1 MGAEML
7 QSAVSL
13 LSSGK
18 KLVLASVIQT
28 KGSVP
33 GKVGAKMITYKSA
46 DEFNV
51 IGTVGGAGLELK
63 AIQRSKSLWNESKK
77 PTGMIETF
85 GLNKSAK
92 GFEVQPLNSLCGG
105 QVTIAYEV
113 LIPMPHILLM
123 GGGHCA
129 KSIANLL
136 PALGWAHSV
145 HDTRSDYSN
154 QGLYPDAKE
163 LHCNLVPEFFKNED
177 IDSISRFSD
186 VLLLGHD
193 WAEDEE
199 RLISTLK
206 LIESGAKS
214 LRVGV
219 IGSKSKWRAFKQS
232 CMDKGISEQTLA
244 NVRCPIGV
252 NVGAETPDEIAIAV
266 LAEIMAY
273 HKGIETSDLNWR
285 QKMDL

>member
-1 MGAEML
+1 ML

-18 KLVLASVIQT
+18 KVVLASVIQT

-33 GKVGAKMITYKSA
+33 GKVGAKMITYKSG
-46 DEFNV
+46 DEFEI

-63 AIQRSKSLWNESKK
+63 AIQRSKSLWDESNK

-136 PALGWAHSV
+136 PALGWSHSV
-145 HDTRSDYSN
+145 HDTRNDYSN
-154 QGLYPDAKE
+154 QELYPDAKE
-163 LHCNLVPEFFKNED
+163 LHCNLVSEFFKNED
-177 IDSISRFSD
+177 VDSISRFSD
-186 VLLLGHD
+186 ILLLGHD

-199 RLISTLK
+199 RLISALK

-219 IGSKSKWRAFKQS
+219 IGSKSKWKAFKQS
-232 CMDKGISEQTLA
+232 CIDNGIAEQTLA

-266 LAEIMAY
+266 LAEIMAC
-273 HKGIETSDLNWR
+273 HKGIETSEPNWR